1 MPELTVFRKR
11 FGGPLSLEQELTD
24 MTGEFPIW
32 ARPVWKLVLVLILP
46 AIKKVKIERTIRHM
60 DEQAATIKEHWTK
73 YDRAQAVAEAVRE
86 TMYSNPD
93 AHVEAVTMPDHPMD
107 AVYIEHPP
115 EPGNKAQELLGFSS
129 IEIKAPFVK

>member
-11 FGGPLSLEQELTD
+11 FGGPISLEQELTD

-32 ARPVWKLVLVLILP
+32 ARPLWKLVLMFILP
-46 AIKKVKIERTIRHM
+46 AIKKVKIERTIRQM
-60 DEQAATIKEHWTK
+60 DEQATTIKEHWTK
-73 YDRAQAVAEAVRE
+73 YDRAQVVAEAVRE

-93 AHVEAVTMPDHPMD
+93 AHVEAVPMPDHPMD
-107 AVYIEHPP
+107 AVYVEHPP